1 MIRIIEPSL
10 GECEK
15 KLVLE
20 ILNSQQITRGK
31 WTSLFE
37 KEFGAYLGAEH
48 VFSVCS
54 GTVALF
60 IALKALNAK
69 GKRVIVPAM
78 SFMATIDAVLLADAE
93 PIVVDIDEYFT
104 MDVESLEV
112 AVKRYKPHVV
122 IPVHLYG
129 QCADME
135 SIMTLSERYGFFVLE
150 DAAQAHGA
158 TYMGKK
164 AGTIGHISAFSF
176 YASKNLPMG
185 EGGAIVTSDPLIAKN
200 IKKWIDFGDHP
211 AFNVRITEFQA
222 AIGLCQLRTLE
233 ERNLKRRLNAEYYR
247 DSIGKDF
254 IHPKVRPLSTH
265 SYHLYTLRHHQR
277 DKIVSSLK
285 SAGVDARVYYPY
297 LLNELRNSTHTP
309 LPNAQRFRKEV
320 FSIPVHSELSHSQRE
335 FIVNAIL
342 QSVDDLIFSDARS

>member
-1 MIRIIEPSL
+1 MVRIIEPSL

-15 KLVLE
+15 KLVLD
-20 ILNSQQITRGK
+20 IIQSQQLTRGK
-31 WTSLFE
+31 WTALFE
-37 KEFGAYLGAEH
+37 KEFGAYLG
-48 VFSVCS
+48 VKYVYSVCS

-60 IALKALNAK
+60 IALKALNAE

-78 SFMATIDAVLLADAE
+78 SFMATIDAVLLANAE

-104 MDVESLEV
+104 MDLNSLEY

-135 SIMTLSERYGFFVLE
+135 GIMTLSERYGFYILE

-158 TYMGKK
+158 MYMGKI
-164 AGTIGHISAFSF
+164 AGSIGHLSAFSF

-185 EGGAIVTSDPLIAKN
+185 EGGAIATDDPSIAKS

-222 AIGLCQLRTLE
+222 AIGLCQLRTLK
-233 ERNLKRRLNAEYYR
+233 ERNLRRRLNAQYYR
-247 DSIGKDF
+247 EALGKDF
-254 IHPKVRPLSTH
+254 IHPKERALSTH
-265 SYHLYTLRHHQR
+265 SYHLYTLRHPER
-277 DKIVSSLK
+277 DKIVDSLK
-285 SAGVDARVYYPY
+285 NAGVDARIYYPY
-297 LLNELRNSTHTP
+297 LLNELRNSKHTP
-309 LPNAQRFRKEV
+309 LPNAQRYRSEV
-320 FSIPVHSELSHSQRE
+320 FSIPVHSQLSDSQRE
-335 FIVNAIL
+335 FVASSLL
-342 QSVDDLIFSDARS
+342 QAVEDLILFNARS